1 MIPPLGFYAACGRRA
16 TGYNPIMAQDP
27 MLATLPC
34 LIDALHCGA
43 LVIDRARQI
52 ILANSRLADLM
63 GLAVSDLIGRDP
75 RTLCKPLNDG
85 PNHAADF
92 DAAFEMELGLI
103 RADGG
108 LVPARVSGKLLG
120 EHPPLS
126 DFRLVTVIDL
136 TAQKEAEERA
146 REEYVQMS
154 RMSDTVIEQALELKR
169 YSAKLEERVRQRTEQ
184 LHDANM
190 EAIYML
196 AVASEAKD
204 QDTGSHV
211 RRIEAYTRALALEMG
226 LTDSTAEQYGYSAIL
241 HDVGKMQVPDHI
253 LKKPAPLTPEE
264 RAQIQE
270 HTVAGERILSRKPFF
285 EIARQIARSHHEN
298 WDGSGYPDGLK
309 GDATPEAA
317 RIVHLADVYDALVS
331 ERVYKP
337 AWTTEKALEA
347 IRGASGKLFEP
358 RTVDAFTRLVEKDR
372 LPRPDASPD
381 PTA

>member
-1 MIPPLGFYAACGRRA
+1 MAEDPL
-16 TGYNPIMAQDP
+16 
-27 MLATLPC
+27 LATLPC

-43 LVIDRARQI
+43 LVVDRARRI
-52 ILANSRLADLM
+52 VLANARLADLL
-63 GLAVSDLIGRDP
+63 GLTVRDLIGRDP
-75 RTLCKPLNDG
+75 RTLCKPLAEGSD
-85 PNHAADF
+85 HAADF

-108 LVPARVSGKLLG
+108 VVPARVSGKLLG
-120 EHPPLS
+120 EQPPHS

-136 TAQKEAEERA
+136 TAQKAAEERA

-169 YSAKLEERVRQRTEQ
+169 YSAKLEDRVRQRTEQ
-184 LHDANM
+184 LREANM

-211 RRIEAYTRALALEMG
+211 RRIEAYTRALALELG
-226 LTDSTAEQYGYSAIL
+226 LTESTAEQYGYSAIL

-253 LKKPAPLTPEE
+253 LKKPAPLTREE
-264 RAQIQE
+264 RALIQE
-270 HTVAGERILSRKPFF
+270 HTIAGERILSRKPFF

-309 GDATPEAA
+309 GDATPQAA

-337 AWTTEKALEA
+337 AWTTEQALEA

-358 RTVDAFTRLVEKDR
+358 RTVDAFTRLVEKNR
-372 LPRPDASPD
+372 LPRSDAS
-381 PTA
+381 AKSNA